1 MPSPLRIGV
10 IGLGQRGLQHLAAL
24 WQLQQEGAVEIV
36 ALGDA
41 FPANLTVEKLGQYV
55 PGLPAESIER
65 TTNTQS
71 LINADLLD
79 ALYIAIPPN
88 VHKGEV
94 VAAAQAGIHLFVEKP
109 MSLFL
114 DEALEM
120 ENAIRE
126 AGVISTVG
134 FQQRYD
140 SQHEA
145 LHDFLA
151 DKPVVMACYTLH
163 APIESHSVKHTFT
176 ETVGGP
182 SNRVWTASRAWSGGT
197 VVEGGIHPLDLWR
210 YWFGDVTWVQANY
223 IHRPEAEIYDG
234 ADNPYAYSA
243 NFGFANGA
251 VGVMTLS
258 RLRRVFASYGDHQVL
273 WNEGRVQLENDALT
287 AFHYDGDYPPAQRP
301 AAEAVRHQLHGKNTN
316 NTTYEIAAAFARAVQ
331 ENRQELLRSSFS
343 DAMNSLA
350 AVIAANVSDDLGGVR
365 VEIEE
370 LMISKKYA
378 SQRKKIVG

>member
-24 WQLQQEGAVEIV
+24 RQLQQEGVLEIV

-41 FPANLTVEKLGQYV
+41 FPANLTPEKLRQFV

-65 TTNTQS
+65 TTNIQS

-88 VHKGEV
+88 VHQGEV

-109 MSLFL
+109 MSLYL

-182 SNRVWTASRAWSGGT
+182 SNRVWTANRAWSGGT
-197 VVEGGIHPLDLWR
+197 VVEAGIHPLDLWR
-210 YWFGDVTWVQANY
+210 YWFGDVEWVQAQY
-223 IHRPEAEIYDG
+223 IQRPPAEIYDG

-243 NFGFANGA
+243 HFGFANGA
-251 VGVMTLS
+251 LGVMTLS

-273 WNEGRVQLENDALT
+273 WNEGRVQLEHDSLI
-287 AFHYDGDYPPAQRP
+287 AFHYDGDYPPAQRL
-301 AAEAVRHQLHGKNTN
+301 AAESVRHQLHGKNTN
-316 NTTYEIAAAFARAVQ
+316 NTTYEIAAAFVRAVQ
-331 ENRQELLRSSFS
+331 EKRQELVRSSFS

-350 AVIAANVSDDLGGVR
+350 AVIAANVSDELGGVR
-365 VEIEE
+365 VEIDE
-370 LMISKKYA
+370 LMSADKYA
-378 SQRKKIVG
+378 DFRAKK

>member
-1 MPSPLRIGV
+1 MSFPIRIGV

-24 WQLQQEGAVEIV
+24 WQLQQEGALEIV

-41 FPANLTVEKLGQYV
+41 FAANLTPEKLGQYV

-65 TTNTQS
+65 TTNTRS

-94 VAAAQAGIHLFVEKP
+94 VAAAKAGIHLFVEKP

-114 DEALEM
+114 DEAIEM
-120 ENAIRE
+120 DNAIRE
-126 AGVISTVG
+126 AGIISTVG

-145 LHDFLA
+145 LHNFLA

-163 APIESHSVKHTFT
+163 APLESHSVKHTFT

-182 SNRVWTASRAWSGGT
+182 SNRVWTANRAWSGGT
-197 VVEGGIHPLDLWR
+197 VVEAGIHPLDLWR
-210 YWFGDVTWVQANY
+210 YWFGDVEWVQAQY
-223 IHRPEAEIYDG
+223 IQRPPAEIFDG

-258 RLRRVFASYGDHQVL
+258 RLRRVFASHLDHQVL
-273 WNEGRVQLENDALT
+273 WNEGRVALERDNLT
-287 AFHYDGDYPPAQRP
+287 AFRYDGDYPPAQNP
-301 AAEAVRHQLHGKNTN
+301 APEAVRHLLHGKNTK
-316 NTTYEIAAAFARAVQ
+316 NTTYEIAAAFVRAVA
-331 ENRQELLRSSFS
+331 EKRQELVRSSFS

-350 AVIAANVSDDLGGVR
+350 AVIAANISDELGGAR
-365 VEIEE
+365 VEIAE
-370 LMISKKYA
+370 LMSSDKYA
-378 SQRKKIVG
+378 TQRQKIMG

>member
-1 MPSPLRIGV
+1 MPTPLRIGV

-24 WQLQQEGAVEIV
+24 WKLQQEGAVEIV

-41 FPANLTVEKLGQYV
+41 FPANLTPEKLGRYV
-55 PGLPAESIER
+55 PGLPADSIER
-65 TTNTQS
+65 TTNTHS
-71 LINADLLD
+71 LIDSDLLD

-88 VHKGEV
+88 VHKNEV
-94 VAAAQAGIHLFVEKP
+94 VDAAQAGIHLFVEKP

-114 DEALEM
+114 DEAIAM
-120 ENAIRE
+120 DNAIRE
-126 AGVISTVG
+126 AGIISTVG

-145 LHDFLA
+145 LHDFVA

-163 APIESHSVKHTFT
+163 APLESHSVKHTFT

-182 SNRVWTASRAWSGGT
+182 SNRVWTANRAWSGGT
-197 VVEGGIHPLDLWR
+197 VVEAGIHPLDLWR
-210 YWFGDVTWVQANY
+210 YWFGDVTWVQAQY
-223 IHRPEAEIYDG
+223 IQRPPAEIYDG

-258 RLRRVFASYGDHQVL
+258 RLRRVFASHLDHQVL
-273 WNEGRVQLENDALT
+273 WNEGRVALERDALT
-287 AFHYDGDYPPAQRP
+287 AYHYEGDYPPAQNP
-301 AAEAVRHQLHGKNTN
+301 GPDEVRRVLHGKNSN
-316 NTTYEIAAAFARAVQ
+316 DTTYEIAAAFVRSVQ
-331 ENRQELLRSSFS
+331 EQRQELLRSSFN

-350 AVIAANVSDDLGGVR
+350 AVIAANVSDELGGAR
-365 VEIEE
+365 VEIDALLNSPEFAAFRA
-370 LMISKKYA
+370 KK
-378 SQRKKIVG
+378 

>member
-1 MPSPLRIGV
+1 MPTPLRIGV

-24 WQLQQEGAVEIV
+24 WKLQQEGAVEIV

-41 FPANLTVEKLGQYV
+41 FPANLTPEKLGQYV

-65 TTNTQS
+65 TTNTRS
-71 LINADLLD
+71 LINRELLD

-88 VHKGEV
+88 VHKNEV
-94 VAAAQAGIHLFVEKP
+94 VEAAQAGIHLFVEKP

-114 DEALEM
+114 DEAIEM
-120 ENAIRE
+120 DNAIRE
-126 AGVISTVG
+126 AGIISTVG

-145 LHDFLA
+145 LHDYLQ
-151 DKPVVMACYTLH
+151 DKRVVMACYTLH
-163 APIESHSVKHTFT
+163 APIEAHNVKHTFT

-182 SNRVWTASRAWSGGT
+182 GNRVWTANRAWSGGT
-197 VVEGGIHPLDLWR
+197 VVEAGIHPLDLWR
-210 YWFGDVTWVQANY
+210 YWFGDVEWVQAHY
-223 IHRPEAEIYDG
+223 LHRPPAEIYDG

-258 RLRRVFASYGDHQVL
+258 RLRRVFASHGDHQVL
-273 WNEGRVQLENDALT
+273 WNEGRAVLERDELT
-287 AFHYDGDYPPAQRP
+287 AFYYDGDYPPVQPP
-301 AAEAVRHQLHGKNTN
+301 APETLRHPLHGRNSRD
-316 NTTYEIAAAFARAVQ
+316 TTYEIAAAFARAVQ
-331 ENRQELLRSSFS
+331 EQRQELLRSSFN

-350 AVIAANVSDDLGGVR
+350 AVIAANISDELGGVR

-370 LMISKKYA
+370 LMRSEKYA
-378 SQRKKIVG
+378 AQRAKM

>member
-1 MPSPLRIGV
+1 MPTPLRIGV

-24 WQLQQEGAVEIV
+24 WQLQQEGALEIV

-65 TTNTQS
+65 TTNTGS

-88 VHKGEV
+88 VHRNEV
-94 VAAAQAGIHLFVEKP
+94 VEAAQAGIHLFVEKP
-109 MSLFL
+109 MSLYL

-120 ENAIRE
+120 DAAIRE
-126 AGVISTVG
+126 AGIISTVG

-140 SQHEA
+140 SHHEA

-163 APIESHSVKHTFT
+163 APIEAHSRKHTFT

-197 VVEGGIHPLDLWR
+197 VVEAGIHPLDLWR
-210 YWFGDVTWVQANY
+210 YWFGDVVWVQAHY
-223 IHRPEAEIYDG
+223 LHRPDSEIFDG

-243 NFGFANGA
+243 HFGFANGA
-251 VGVMTLS
+251 LGVMTLS

-273 WNEGRVQLENDALT
+273 WNEGRVVLERESLT
-287 AFHYDGDYPPAQRP
+287 AFHYDGDYPPAQTP
-301 AAEAVRHQLHGKNTN
+301 APGEVRSLLHGKNTN
-316 NTTYEIAAAFARAVQ
+316 DTTYAIAAAFVRAAQ
-331 ENRQELLRSSFS
+331 EKRQELVRSSFA

-350 AVIAANVSDDLGGVR
+350 AVIAANVSDELGGAR
-365 VEIEE
+365 VESGE
-370 LMISKKYA
+370 LMADAKYA
-378 SQRKKIVG
+378 DFRAKK